1 VIGSGNTPLDHVYHQ
16 NPRYVFYDA
25 PLLSIS
31 QTVHIASSIHGP
43 SASFQY
49 STEISPIASGKFPL
63 SYHLGVILPKRGPFN
78 PVIEQLQLFSAGA
91 RLRGIE
97 PRWWGCAGQPWFLR
111 EGIWKLLKRG
121 GSHWIVGDDL
131 THLNRWMRKWDAKAR
146 RKEAKWRTK
155 EGL

>member
-1 VIGSGNTPLDHVYHQ
+1 M
-16 NPRYVFYDA
+16 
-25 PLLSIS
+25 
-31 QTVHIASSIHGP
+31 
-43 SASFQY
+43 
-49 STEISPIASGKFPL
+49 
-63 SYHLGVILPKRGPFN
+63 
-78 PVIEQLQLFSAGA
+78 
-91 RLRGIE
+91 
-97 PRWWGCAGQPWFLR
+97 R